1 MNPDIFIDDFELT
14 ENTEELHAIL
24 GRCLVISTRFDNL
37 CDAVAKFLKLKTVSP
52 TLLSK
57 DEYNDFITSMYEKF
71 STLNNNI
78 NSLPIEQDVKDILH
92 IAREARNNVAHSLS
106 IDMVG
111 FLDIKM
117 DENIFK
123 SQVSSLVMEIGAGD
137 YLISALLSL
146 LNKEPLPNY
155 TENDY
160 KRKVIKWV
168 LGD

>member
-92 IAREARNNVAHSLS
+92 VAREARNNVAHSLS

-111 FLDIKM
+111 CLDIKM